1 MRQRKSTVL
10 KETNFSREFS
20 IEVDGFT
27 IERGD
32 EVKVRGERG
41 GKFKFDSF
49 VTNTKTGS
57 EWVDCFETH
66 RGQAGCYRSFKVD
79 QIKRIPRRRSSG
91 TVRRRKSN
99 TAS

>member
-1 MRQRKSTVL
+1 MRRRQETKV
-10 KETNFSREFS
+10 KETQFSRTYS
-20 IEVDGFT
+20 IELDGFT

-32 EVKVRGERG
+32 EVKIRGERG
-41 GKFKFDSF
+41 TRFKFDSY
-49 VTNTKTGS
+49 VVNTKTGS

-66 RGQAGCYRSFKVD
+66 RGQSGCYRSFKIE